1 MLVMF
6 WAAELCQLTYQVGER
21 RTIRV
26 MFRKLH
32 TAGKLI
38 SWLLPLMTILMLRIP
53 SLKESFLAFILIA
66 DLPCQSFRQRMFVTL
81 ETLRLTLRAVM
92 ISLAI
97 GSGLMIAVLI
107 RYVRTR
113 QKFTQWAPPDWNSGS
128 TSQGGTV
135 ATGSQ
140 DSSHRN
146 LSGRRGLYDRW
157 LMVRFTIAFV
167 SLA

>member
-1 MLVMF
+1 
-6 WAAELCQLTYQVGER
+6 
-21 RTIRV
+21 
-26 MFRKLH
+26 
-32 TAGKLI
+32 
-38 SWLLPLMTILMLRIP
+38 
-53 SLKESFLAFILIA
+53 
-66 DLPCQSFRQRMFVTL
+66 
-81 ETLRLTLRAVM
+81 M

-113 QKFTQWAPPDWNSGS
+113 QKFTQWSPPDWNSGS
-128 TSQGGTV
+128 TSQGGTAV
-135 ATGSQ
+135 TGSQ